1 MGYQPKGRTH
11 PRHRDR
17 EANACEARKEDV
29 TGSYQE
35 NTVLRSYWGSGCGFL
50 GETGLG
56 SDNTDVVP
64 WPSLEVVMLPSS

>member
-29 TGSYQE
+29 TGILPGGEHCAQ
-35 NTVLRSYWGSGCGFL
+35 VLL
-50 GETGLG
+50 GLG
-56 SDNTDVVP
+56 NVAS
-64 WPSLEVVMLPSS
+64 